1 MSRNKIKSR
10 VKTSKR
16 RKSSSNRWLERQIN
30 DPYVE
35 EAKKQGYRSRAAFK
49 LKEIDDRFGLL
60 KRGTIIVDLGAAP
73 GGWSQ
78 IAGDKGCRVIAI
90 DLLKMDELPGVEF
103 VQMDFMEEDAP
114 NKLKEMLGGQADGV
128 ISDLAPNTT
137 GHRQTD
143 HLRIMA
149 VVEAA
154 YLFATEV
161 LKPGGYFL
169 AKVFAGGAE
178 NTLLAQMKKDFAV
191 VKHVKPP
198 ASRSDSSEKYVI
210 AQGFRGGAGAV

>member
-1 MSRNKIKSR
+1 MSRNKAKSR

-35 EAKKQGYRSRAAFK
+35 EAKKQGFRSRAAFK
-49 LKEIDDRFGLL
+49 LKEMDERFGLL
-60 KRGTIIVDLGAAP
+60 KRGMIVADLGAAP

-78 IAGDKGCRVIAI
+78 IAAEKGCRVIAI
-90 DLLKMDELPGVEF
+90 DILKMDEIPGVEF
-103 VQMDFMEEDAP
+103 VQLDFMQDDAP
-114 NKLKEMLGGQADGV
+114 DTLKNMLGGPADAV

-149 VVEAA
+149 AVEAA

-178 NTLLAQMKKDFAV
+178 NTLLAQMKKDFTS

-210 AQGFRGGAGAV
+210 AQGFRGGH